1 MAKKHK
7 IEHGERAAAAA
18 TSLVE
23 LTPFFKAFCNTTR
36 ASIIDLLLD
45 GERCVCEITP
55 AIEAS
60 QPLVSHHLAILREA
74 GFVRMREQGSR
85 TYYAI
90 DWDAFDGRVGEFLAL
105 AERGRAAA
113 TVQSEAC

>member
-1 MAKKHK
+1 MTRK
-7 IEHGERAAAAA
+7 RAGRAEPGRVS
-18 TSLVE
+18 SLVE

-36 ASIIDLLLD
+36 ARIIDLLLD

-55 AIEAS
+55 VIDAS

-113 TVQSEAC
+113 GVRSEAC